1 MKNLITTFLFTVIYV
16 STYSQNTIHVVFTSS
31 QDAENGAKAVHM
43 EHDGNHLIALQNR
56 SLGYVYDFLYFTS
69 ANSILTKP
77 QSYLNTVSYIDW
89 DQIGPQL
96 SKEQAKEQI
105 RELLSYDSIY
115 FIDRNDMKAGNM
127 RLIPAKR
134 VIPAF

>member
-1 MKNLITTFLFTVIYV
+1 MKNLIITFLFTVIYV

-31 QDAENGAKAVHM
+31 PDAENEAKAVHI
-43 EHDGNHLIALQNR
+43 ERNGNHLIALQNR
-56 SLGYVYDFLYFTS
+56 SLGYVYDFLYFT
-69 ANSILTKP
+69 NDDSILTKP

-105 RELLSYDSIY
+105 RKLLSYDNIY

-134 VIPAF
+134 IAPAF